1 MKPRSLSLLALAG
14 LVLALMPAL
23 PLHATQS
30 SQRGDVTLGPK
41 DGRDLPPADFD
52 RVKVGD
58 PAPDFTLNDID
69 EHPVSLSQFR
79 GRENVLLVFYRGY
92 W

>member
-1 MKPRSLSLLALAG
+1 MKPRSLGLLTLGG
-14 LVLALMPAL
+14 LVLALMPGL

-41 DGRDLPPADFD
+41 DGHDLPPTDLE

-58 PAPDFTLNDID
+58 PAPDFTLEDAD
-69 EHPVSLSQFR
+69 SHTVTLSQFR
-79 GRENVLLVFYRGY
+79 NKEKVLLLFYRGY